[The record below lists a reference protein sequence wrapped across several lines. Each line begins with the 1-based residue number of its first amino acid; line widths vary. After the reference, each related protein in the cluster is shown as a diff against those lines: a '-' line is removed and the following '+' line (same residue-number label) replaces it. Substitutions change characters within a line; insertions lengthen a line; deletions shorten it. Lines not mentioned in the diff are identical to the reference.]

1 MNKVRN
7 FRWFADRKVCIFF
20 ALCFALSTGL
30 FAQKVEI
37 KLASSLPR
45 NSDWGITLDRIAAE
59 WNQATNGE
67 VELKIFH
74 QRAGSEDDYLK
85 WLRQG
90 RFEAAIFTSSA
101 LYSIAPEIMALSIP
115 FLIRDNDEFDA
126 VLKEVRPILDTKI
139 EEKGFKNLAWAKAG
153 WVKVFSRSPVYTPDD
168 LRKLKVATNP
178 ADKKLSDAF
187 KAMGFQLV
195 GANMSEIPQFLAS
208 RRIDAVYQSPIAVQ
222 ATQLY
227 KVADQM
233 SSINLAPFMGGI
245 LMNKKGWESIPQ
257 RHQAKLQEIVR
268 KAGIEIET
276 SFQKRETESIEAMK
290 KDGVHYNQST
300 PDQVNMWYQ
309 DMHDRLPDMVNK
321 GIFNRDMYERINSIL
336 ENYRRSH

>member
-1 MNKVRN
+1 MDKTSN
-7 FRWFADRKVCIFF
+7 FHRFANRKVCILFVF
-20 ALCFALSTGL
+20 CFTLSTGL
-30 FAQKVEI
+30 YAQKVEI

-59 WNQATNGE
+59 WIRVTNGE
-67 VELKIFH
+67 VELKVFH
-74 QRAGSEDDYLK
+74 QRAGSENDYLK

-126 VLKEVRPILDTKI
+126 VLKEVRPFLDTKI

-153 WVKVFSRSPVYTPDD
+153 WVKIFSRSPIYTPDD

-178 ADKKLSDAF
+178 ADKKLADAF

-195 GANMSEIPQFLAS
+195 GATINEIPQFLAS

-227 KVADQM
+227 KIAGNM

-245 LMNKKGWESIPQ
+245 LMNRKGWESIPQ
-257 RHQAKLQEIVR
+257 RHQARLQEIVR
-268 KAGIEIET
+268 KAGIEIEN
-276 SFQKRETESIEAMK
+276 SFQKREVDSIEAMK
-290 KDGVHYNQST
+290 KDGVHYNQATS
-300 PDQVNMWYQ
+300 DQMNLWYQ
-309 DMHDRLPDMVNK
+309 DMYDRLPDMVNK
-321 GIFNRDMYERINSIL
+321 GIFNKEMYERINQIL
-336 ENYRRSH
+336 ENYRRSR